1 MRRFNIF
8 SENLKKYEEHNQS
21 GASWTMG
28 VNQFSDLTE
37 AEFEAFHMGGYKVGR
52 DISLPLK
59 WLIFG
64 YFEENT
70 HREQQHG
77 GSHCEESQRSAR
89 VC

>member
-37 AEFEAFHMGGYKVGR
+37 AEFEAFHMGGYKVGQMSK
-52 DISLPLK
+52 SL
-59 WLIFG
+59 
-64 YFEENT
+64 
-70 HREQQHG
+70 
-77 GSHCEESQRSAR
+77 
-89 VC
+89 